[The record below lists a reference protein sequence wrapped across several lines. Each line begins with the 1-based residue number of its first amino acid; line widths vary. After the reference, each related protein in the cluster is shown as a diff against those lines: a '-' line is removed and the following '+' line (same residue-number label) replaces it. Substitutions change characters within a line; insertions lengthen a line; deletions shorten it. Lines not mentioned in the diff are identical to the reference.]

1 VAGFDSGSF
10 SASDFWRTWAFASG
24 LAVFVGWFGFF
35 CDSFWVFLLRVG
47 IGGGVSGVGWGG
59 IRGIV
64 WVIHRITGVW
74 RGRGVWVW
82 VGELRIF
89 AAFPLIFM
97 TIMGC

>member
-1 VAGFDSGSF
+1 
-10 SASDFWRTWAFASG
+10 
-24 LAVFVGWFGFF
+24 LGFF
-35 CDSFWVFLLRVG
+35 CDSFWLVLLRVG
-47 IGGGVSGVGWGG
+47 DCVCVSRVGWGG

-74 RGRGVWVW
+74 RGRGVGVW

-89 AAFPLIFM
+89 GAFPLIFM